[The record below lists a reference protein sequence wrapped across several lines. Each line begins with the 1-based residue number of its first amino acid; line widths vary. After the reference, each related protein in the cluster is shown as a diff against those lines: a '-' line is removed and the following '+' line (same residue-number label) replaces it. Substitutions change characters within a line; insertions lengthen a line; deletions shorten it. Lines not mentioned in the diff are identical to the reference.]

1 MLNRFR
7 PREEGQGLVEYALI
21 LVLIAVVVIIIL
33 LQLGPQIGQVFSQV
47 TNILQKGG
55 AAGSQSATIEAF
67 SVSGASGM
75 GCAVTLTNLRV
86 KITQLGQ
93 PVNGASVQ
101 ATVSL
106 QASGSQSLNGTTNSS
121 GIVQWSGG
129 SLGIDPNPCGGR
141 SATVSVNGATAMAGY

>member
-47 TNILQKGG
+47 TDVLQKGG
-55 AAGSQSATIEAF
+55 AAGNQSATIEAF
-67 SVSGASGM
+67 SVSGTGM
-75 GCAVTLTNLRV
+75 SSCAVTLYNLRV
-86 KITQLGQ
+86 KVTQLGQ
-93 PVNGASVQ
+93 AVNGATVQ

-106 QASGSQSLNGTTNSS
+106 QAGGSQSLNGTTNSS

-129 SLGIDPNPCGGR
+129 SLGTDPNPCGGR
-141 SATVSVNGATAMAGY
+141 SATVSVSGATATASY